1 MGGTVAGV
9 FLECLEEGALQIQE
23 VLQALRMMDF
33 LLHTR
38 CTGGI
43 LHLPSKWKLSQ
54 EPLRRSHGLSP
65 KK

>member
-1 MGGTVAGV
+1 
-9 FLECLEEGALQIQE
+9 
-23 VLQALRMMDF
+23 
-33 LLHTR
+33 
-38 CTGGI
+38 